1 MPHSGRAG
9 TVLPYSKMVTV
20 PSPDTFSSVLMS
32 VSVSAALTLWLLGLR
47 WAVHCDTEKGW
58 RGRME
63 RNQWMKR
70 PPLTGNVLFL
80 LLLFSSNF
88 LITLLFSCLNR
99 LHFTNSI
106 TPEISSQVYFSS
118 LCLQVENV
126 RKKKAKNCVWSYNR
140 TLKII
145 LWGKKQSK
153 KFTKTCCGP
162 RDVPGINQSIKST
175 INE

>member
-1 MPHSGRAG
+1 MEGRVLSCL
-9 TVLPYSKMVTV
+9 TVRWSLFQVLTLFHQFWCLFRWVLP
-20 PSPDTFSSVLMS
+20 SPYDCWDYGEPCTATLKKDEEAEWKEINGWSVHHWQEMS
-32 VSVSAALTLWLLGLR
+32 
-47 WAVHCDTEKGW
+47 
-58 RGRME
+58 
-63 RNQWMKR
+63 
-70 PPLTGNVLFL
+70 FFF
-80 LLLFSSNF
+80 LLLFSSKF